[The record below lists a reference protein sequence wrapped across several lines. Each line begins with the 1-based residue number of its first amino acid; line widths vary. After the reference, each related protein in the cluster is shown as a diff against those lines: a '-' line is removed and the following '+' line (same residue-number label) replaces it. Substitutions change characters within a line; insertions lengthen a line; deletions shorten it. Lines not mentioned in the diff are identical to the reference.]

1 MQVFAE
7 NVNVK
12 PPADGKGRRISR
24 IKTQTF
30 EVMKDRQVAQDR
42 KITKT
47 EVTWTWPTVSGW
59 KYYFGLTVQYPGKD
73 KDENPFKPIVH
84 SNLPEGREIYRWQNS
99 RK

>member
-7 NVNVK
+7 NMNVK

-47 EVTWTWPTVSGW
+47 EVAWT
-59 KYYFGLTVQYPGKD
+59 
-73 KDENPFKPIVH
+73 
-84 SNLPEGREIYRWQNS
+84 
-99 RK
+99 